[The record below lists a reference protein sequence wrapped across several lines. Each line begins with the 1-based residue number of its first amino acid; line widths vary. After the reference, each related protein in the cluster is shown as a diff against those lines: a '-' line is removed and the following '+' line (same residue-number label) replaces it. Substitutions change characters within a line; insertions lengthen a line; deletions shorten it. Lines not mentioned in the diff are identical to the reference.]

1 MKEVVLGPRLGSGS
15 GRAEVEKGH
24 FRQGSWV
31 GYAGLGRQRL
41 WEAERGWGV
50 GCERDQCAG
59 ILQHGFSKKQKK
71 SGKDKANSKLGSCP

>member
-50 GCERDQCAG
+50 GCERNQSV
-59 ILQHGFSKKQKK
+59 QGFYNMDFLRSRRKVEKTRQTV
-71 SGKDKANSKLGSCP
+71 S

>member
-1 MKEVVLGPRLGSGS
+1 MKEVALGPRLGSGG

-50 GCERDQCAG
+50 GCERNQSV
-59 ILQHGFSKKQKK
+59 QGFYNMDFLRSRRKVEKTRQTV
-71 SGKDKANSKLGSCP
+71 S